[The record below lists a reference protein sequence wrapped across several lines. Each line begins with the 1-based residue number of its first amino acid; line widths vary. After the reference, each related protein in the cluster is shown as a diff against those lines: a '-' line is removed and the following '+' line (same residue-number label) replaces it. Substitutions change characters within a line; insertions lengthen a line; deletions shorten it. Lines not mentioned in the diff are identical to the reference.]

1 MASEG
6 QLESLRGLV
15 GRLDALNVK
24 VNEHDQGRAWK
35 NRKKCHKRNG
45 FGRCGETHVVVNESL
60 FVALAAMKD
69 NVASGVMNF
78 VAERE

>member
-1 MASEG
+1 LEKSE
-6 QLESLRGLV
+6 
-15 GRLDALNVK
+15 
-24 VNEHDQGRAWK
+24 
-35 NRKKCHKRNG
+35 KCHKRNG

>member
-1 MASEG
+1 M
-6 QLESLRGLV
+6 LRHLPRGV
-15 GRLDALNVK
+15 CVAQNFVK
-24 VNEHDQGRAWK
+24 VRFGFPKEKWK
-35 NRKKCHKRNG
+35 KRERCQVEKG